1 VTSASISQTP
11 NTPTVITAPFPQ
23 ASNGTAVGTVTLT
36 ANNTAVSTAT
46 ISLSPNANA
55 TATVSPDQNNTANA
69 TTTVSPGQNNT
80 ATAVSITPLQRL
92 TSSLIKSRDYQYP
105 PAQTTPRHQQRIAT
119 KPLSEAMAHSW
130 HDIRFDVATPTPP
143 SAQ

>member
-1 VTSASISQTP
+1 VTSAYISQAP
-11 NTPTVITAPFPQ
+11 NNTTVITAPYPQ

-36 ANNTAVSTAT
+36 ANNTAVSTAP

-55 TATVSPDQNNTANA
+55 TATVSPGQNNTANA
-69 TTTVSPGQNNT
+69 TTTISPGENNT
-80 ATAVSITPLQRL
+80 ATAVSITPLQRS
-92 TSSLIKSRDYQYP
+92 TSSLIKIRDYQYP
-105 PAQTTPRHQQRIAT
+105 PAQTTPPHQQRIAT

-130 HDIRFDVATPTPP
+130 HGIRFDVATPTPP